1 MKQNPDADVIWYVCL
16 DCGMRWPTDPN
27 HDVFERPKGH
37 QNKCRHANSQ
47 FDTSLQK
54 LHGIIWWKCF
64 DCGRLRR
71 VNFLDKDTIT
81 INEFYYVPYFGG
93 KNHMH
98 KNS

>member
-1 MKQNPDADVIWYVCL
+1 MLLGVVMSKNMVF
-16 DCGMRWPTDPN
+16 PTLEPALPKLPN
-27 HDVFERPKGH
+27 HDIFERPKGH
-37 QNKCRHANSQ
+37 QNKCRHTNSQ

-81 INEFYYVPYFGG
+81 INEF
-93 KNHMH
+93 
-98 KNS
+98 ST